1 MILTVNN
8 ISLSFGENTILNNIS
23 LLLNEGDKCALI
35 GDNGTGKSTLLK
47 IITGDYKQDSGDLF
61 FKKDITIGYVAQNQ
75 DFDSQNTI
83 YEELLDCK
91 KDLIAD
97 EERIREMET
106 NLSTIK
112 ESEMDDYMNK
122 YHSLLE
128 IFEKKGGYTYKSEIN
143 GVLNGLSFA
152 ENSDKKVNLLS
163 GGERTR
169 LMLGKILLQKPDLI
183 LLDEPTNYLDIKSV
197 EWLENYINQVSS
209 AVLFVSH
216 DRYFINKIA
225 NKVAEIFSS
234 SLICFDGNYDD
245 FCSKKEQYIDS
256 LTAAYENQQREIKRQ
271 MEVIRK
277 LRSFNREKSV
287 KRADS
292 RQKLL
297 DKIEVLDK
305 PVNSDNEMKLFL
317 SPDIESGKDV
327 LSVKGI
333 SKSFGERN
341 LFYDVNFDIKKG
353 EHVAIIG
360 PNGSGKT
367 TILKIINDLLASD
380 TNAEIR
386 FGSNVSIGYFD
397 QQSTVIDDNKTL
409 FDEIS
414 DSYPNMTQT
423 EIRNTLGAFL
433 FSDDDVFKKIGV
445 LSGGEKCRVV
455 LAKIMLSKA
464 NFLILDEPTNHLD
477 MTSKAILED
486 AISNYEGTCL
496 YVSHDRY
503 FMNKT
508 ADRILS
514 LNNGKLINYLGNYD
528 YYLEKRDEFEADTLL
543 FDTNNKNANN
553 VTIESTSDS
562 AGKLDWKEQKQA
574 QSEKRKLENKIKS
587 IEEQIEK
594 LETRLS
600 AIDEE
605 MSRPET
611 ATNSAKLNK
620 LCSEQSEINEKLSSL
635 YEEWEI
641 LNT

>member
-61 FKKDITIGYVAQNQ
+61 FKKDISIGYVAQNQ
-75 DFDSQNTI
+75 NFDSQNTI

-91 KDLIAD
+91 KDLIAE

-106 NLSTIK
+106 NLSFIK
-112 ESEMDDYMNK
+112 EAEMDNYMNK

-197 EWLENYINQVSS
+197 EWLENYIKSVSS

-245 FCSKKEQYIDS
+245 FCLKKEQYIDS
-256 LTAAYENQQREIKRQ
+256 MTAAYENQQREIKRQ
-271 MEVIRK
+271 LEVIRK

-292 RQKLL
+292 RQKML

-317 SPDIESGKDV
+317 TPDTESGKDV
-327 LSVKGI
+327 LSVRGI
-333 SKSFGERN
+333 SKSFGER
-341 LFYDVNFDIKKG
+341 K
-353 EHVAIIG
+353 
-360 PNGSGKT
+360 
-367 TILKIINDLLASD
+367 
-380 TNAEIR
+380 
-386 FGSNVSIGYFD
+386 
-397 QQSTVIDDNKTL
+397 
-409 FDEIS
+409 
-414 DSYPNMTQT
+414 
-423 EIRNTLGAFL
+423 L
-433 FSDDDVFKKIGV
+433 FSDI
-445 LSGGEKCRVV
+445 
-455 LAKIMLSKA
+455 
-464 NFLILDEPTNHLD
+464 NF
-477 MTSKAILED
+477 
-486 AISNYEGTCL
+486 
-496 YVSHDRY
+496 
-503 FMNKT
+503 
-508 ADRILS
+508 
-514 LNNGKLINYLGNYD
+514 
-528 YYLEKRDEFEADTLL
+528 
-543 FDTNNKNANN
+543 
-553 VTIESTSDS
+553 
-562 AGKLDWKEQKQA
+562 
-574 QSEKRKLENKIKS
+574 
-587 IEEQIEK
+587 
-594 LETRLS
+594 
-600 AIDEE
+600 
-605 MSRPET
+605 
-611 ATNSAKLNK
+611 
-620 LCSEQSEINEKLSSL
+620 
-635 YEEWEI
+635 
-641 LNT
+641 